1 MVSRKWLYS
10 YRILTARLHERE
22 PFPASQAGGY
32 DVGSSEPQPRQIS
45 VDDDRAE
52 NQPTGAALMLT
63 AGSK

>member
-22 PFPASQAGGY
+22 PLPASQAGGY
-32 DVGSSEPQPRQIS
+32 DVGTSEAQPRQIS
-45 VDDDRAE
+45 VEDDRTE
-52 NQPTGAALMLT
+52 SQPTVAALMLT